1 MFVAIGRFLY
11 RNAWAQ
17 AVVGG
22 VAIFLSVLGFGEMKR
37 RRGRMQERRRQERE
51 EAEALAH
58 QREEANDRIRSVE
71 NVRRDRGRY
80 PDADSL
86 PDDISRVLIRD
97 HERG

>member
-1 MFVAIGRFLY
+1 MFVAMGRFLY

-22 VAIFLSVLGFGEMKR
+22 IAALLALFGWGAMKE
-37 RRGRMQERRRQERE
+37 RRGRIRERRRQERE
-51 EAEALAH
+51 EAEALAN
-58 QREEANDRIRSVE
+58 QREEANDRIRNAE
-71 NVRRDRGRY
+71 NVRHDRGRY

-86 PDDISRVLIRD
+86 PDDISRILIRD